1 MKKTTYSLI
10 AIFLTLINQPTLAAN
25 VASVSEVNFTQYGKE
40 DAYWVVTVTCDN
52 QSKHIVQQKT
62 DQDRW
67 CPKGS
72 NDFCSEDKNTAFD
85 NVCSDAYAD
94 TNQVKVV
101 EQKKTQTTVTPQ
113 SREAK
118 EKALVEK
125 RIRDAEQR
133 IQQRIFAEERLAS
146 IGEEIRVLDER
157 EQTIQQRLIF
167 INEIIKSEEEEDE

>member
-25 VASVSEVNFTQYGKE
+25 VASLSEVNFAQYGKE

-94 TNQVKVV
+94 TNQVKA
-101 EQKKTQTTVTPQ
+101 KTTVTPQ
-113 SREAK
+113 STEAK

-125 RIRDAEQR
+125 
-133 IQQRIFAEERLAS
+133 
-146 IGEEIRVLDER
+146 
-157 EQTIQQRLIF
+157 IQQRLIF